1 MGRIIIKVDWLP
13 DNYAAA
19 PANEGIACIATA
31 RSLEELKTNM
41 LDALHMHL
49 DWMREEGDIIPS
61 EFEGEWIIEWDLSV
75 RAILH
80 SIDHLVPKSAIAKAA
95 GVNQQLL
102 THYASGLKKPRPA
115 MRAKIICGIHKIAE
129 KLAAIS

>member
-49 DWMREEGDIIPS
+49 DWMREEDETIYQDEPAREMYKGRIPCAN
-61 EFEGEWIIEWDLSV
+61 L
-75 RAILH
+75 
-80 SIDHLVPKSAIAKAA
+80 
-95 GVNQQLL
+95 
-102 THYASGLKKPRPA
+102 GL
-115 MRAKIICGIHKIAE
+115 GISKVQ
-129 KLAAIS
+129 